1 MISSSSV
8 GCGVS
13 VVVLD
18 EEDRLVVEVLSVV
31 SPPTAVLVDVE
42 LPFDV
47 DEDDLLLVLAWVC
60 PGTVALDVA
69 VAATTR

>member
-13 VVVLD
+13 FVVLD

>member
-1 MISSSSV
+1 MSF
-8 GCGVS
+8 
-13 VVVLD
+13 VVLD

-69 VAATTR
+69 VATTTR